1 MGKRFTVVIGL
12 LVLSMIFT
20 QFLVVGSSEPAE
32 LLREHEGAVEEI
44 VDSIEAGEKESAIG
58 QLNLLHSAV
67 TEARASLNGLTFE
80 GKSGKKLT
88 DPFKLSE
95 GTYRVHFT
103 TQGFGQVKV
112 MPVKED
118 SWEMLFNLSPGE
130 ASDGASA
137 VYRAEGRRVMVQF
150 SNISAP
156 YKLIFEKLG

>member
-20 QFLVVGSSEPAE
+20 QFLIVASSEPAE

-44 VDSIEAGEKESAIG
+44 VELIEGGEKQAAIG
-58 QLNLLHSAV
+58 RLNSLHSAV
-67 TEARASLNGLTFE
+67 VESRASLNGLTFE

-112 MPVKED
+112 MPVEED
-118 SWEMLFNLSPGE
+118 SWEMLFNLSPGQ

-137 VYRAEGRRVMVQF
+137 VYRSGGEKVMIQF

-156 YKLIFEKLG
+156 YKLVFEKLG

>member
-1 MGKRFTVVIGL
+1 MGKRSVTVTGL
-12 LVLSMIFT
+12 LIISMIFT
-20 QFLVVGSSEPAE
+20 QFLVVASSGPAE
-32 LLREHEGAVEEI
+32 LLREYEGSVEEI
-44 VDSIEAGEKESAIG
+44 VDFIETGEKESAIK
-58 QLNLLHSAV
+58 QLDSLHNTV
-67 TEARASLNGLTFE
+67 IEARASLNGLTFE

-112 MPVKED
+112 MPVTED

-137 VYRAEGRRVMVQF
+137 VYRAESRKVMVQF
-150 SNISAP
+150 SNISKP
-156 YKLIFEKLG
+156 YKLVFEKLG